1 MRLAIIGVMCSGKTT
16 IADYLVNNHNFRK
29 LSFADDVKK
38 YANEIFNLK
47 NKNRRI
53 LQQFSSKMKEI
64 DSDIWIKR
72 LDIKL
77 KMLNDNDNDND
88 NIVIDDLRFENELEY
103 LKKNNFKFLKLE
115 ISDDLQLERLKKTYK
130 DDYLE
135 HYNCINHESE
145 IIIKTLPYDYHYC
158 CNDNDNDNDMN
169 FINNIII
176 SNNKKND

>member
-64 DSDIWIKR
+64 DNDIWIKR

-77 KMLNDNDNDND
+77 KMLNDNDND

-103 LKKNNFKFLKLE
+103 LK
-115 ISDDLQLERLKKTYK
+115 
-130 DDYLE
+130 
-135 HYNCINHESE
+135 
-145 IIIKTLPYDYHYC
+145 
-158 CNDNDNDNDMN
+158 
-169 FINNIII
+169 NIR
-176 SNNKKND
+176 